1 MRKNK
6 TRSVVL
12 MAICIVLNIVCSNFI
27 LMLRVPIYLDAVG
40 TILAASFL
48 GPLAGMIV
56 GGATG
61 VLMGVTTDVFSLFFM
76 PVQLVIG
83 LIAGLLY
90 KRKQTTQIKNSW
102 WLALAISLPGT
113 ILSTIITVILFNGI
127 TSSGSSIVVQL
138 LTGIGMNQALS
149 VFLVQVATDY
159 LDKLLTVIFV
169 SFAGRILEKRLF
181 SVR

>member
-1 MRKNK
+1 
-6 TRSVVL
+6 
-12 MAICIVLNIVCSNFI
+12 
-27 LMLRVPIYLDAVG
+27 
-40 TILAASFL
+40 
-48 GPLAGMIV
+48 
-56 GGATG
+56 
-61 VLMGVTTDVFSLFFM
+61 M

-83 LIAGLLY
+83 LIAGILY

-169 SFAGRILEKRLF
+169 SFAGRILGKRLF

>member
-48 GPLAGMIV
+48 GSLAGMIV

-61 VLMGVTTDVFSLFFM
+61 VLMGVTTDVFS
-76 PVQLVIG
+76 
-83 LIAGLLY
+83 Y
-90 KRKQTTQIKNSW
+90 
-102 WLALAISLPGT
+102 
-113 ILSTIITVILFNGI
+113 
-127 TSSGSSIVVQL
+127 
-138 LTGIGMNQALS
+138 
-149 VFLVQVATDY
+149 FLCPY
-159 LDKLLTVIFV
+159 N
-169 SFAGRILEKRLF
+169 
-181 SVR
+181 